1 MGEKSNFVII
11 LSNEKILFKK
21 MPLKFRLY
29 IEYILQERRCPDKK
43 SNNFIAN
50 SNFVSMFDLSCR
62 GDGA

>member
-1 MGEKSNFVII
+1 
-11 LSNEKILFKK
+11 